1 MRGEDEEKKEISG
14 LTTGGVNHTEKHLRA
29 GPPPPASLVTA
40 REHGFVGMCVS
51 ICMYTSVYL

>member
-1 MRGEDEEKKEISG
+1 MREKKEISG